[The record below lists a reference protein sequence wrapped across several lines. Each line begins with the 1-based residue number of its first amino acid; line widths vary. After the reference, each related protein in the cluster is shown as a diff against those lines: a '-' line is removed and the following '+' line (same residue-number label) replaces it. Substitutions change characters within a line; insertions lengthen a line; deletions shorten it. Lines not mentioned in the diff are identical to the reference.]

1 MQMASLDHV
10 MWFHHPAVTA
20 WRVDDW
26 LLYALDSPSSS
37 AARGYNRGEIFTESG
52 RLIASTMQEGLMRY
66 R

>member
-1 MQMASLDHV
+1 
-10 MWFHHPAVTA
+10 MWFHHPAVSD
-20 WRVDDW
+20 WRVDGW

-52 RLIASTMQEGLMRY
+52 RLIASTMQEGLMRK